1 MRNTGWILGLGAVLT
16 FSSLPLLADTDEEKL
31 ATAQKMVAAWNQRD
45 WEGVYAL
52 FSPDAVMHSM
62 MMEPVV
68 GRDAIR
74 ERFGRFTPGVERI
87 ELQLAHI
94 GIIDD
99 VVVMERVD
107 DFDYRGKRSRVPVAG
122 VMEIE
127 GGLVTE
133 WREYYDHHSL
143 VEALTTDDM
152 LQARA
157 EQTEQTIR
165 QATDKLAEDWNGG
178 GMEAYLAAYWNSEN
192 LSLMFGDKA
201 IRGWDAVATLFR
213 GTWTT
218 EENMGDFST
227 SDVIVR
233 QISPDTVISSGGFT
247 HVFPTETIEGSFSHV
262 WKQFEDGRW
271 LIVHE
276 HTSRKVT
283 H

>member
-107 DFDYRGKRSRVPVAG
+107 DFD
-122 VMEIE
+122 
-127 GGLVTE
+127 
-133 WREYYDHHSL
+133 
-143 VEALTTDDM
+143 
-152 LQARA
+152 
-157 EQTEQTIR
+157 
-165 QATDKLAEDWNGG
+165 
-178 GMEAYLAAYWNSEN
+178 
-192 LSLMFGDKA
+192 
-201 IRGWDAVATLFR
+201 
-213 GTWTT
+213 
-218 EENMGDFST
+218 
-227 SDVIVR
+227 
-233 QISPDTVISSGGFT
+233 
-247 HVFPTETIEGSFSHV
+247 
-262 WKQFEDGRW
+262 
-271 LIVHE
+271 
-276 HTSRKVT
+276 
-283 H
+283 